1 MKLEISHRKKRRRR
15 KKTTWI
21 LNHILLKNQWVI
33 IEIKDEIRKH
43 LKTNDNE
50 NTTLQNLWDAA
61 KTFLR
66 GKFIVIQALR
76 KKKNLKKSPT

>member
-15 KKTTWI
+15 KKNTWI
-21 LNHILLKNQWVI
+21 LNHILLKNRWVI